1 MSTPSPLTRD
11 GFIQAQD
18 AIAQAAEEKAAQ
30 RQHAKKKLTA
40 RERLS
45 LFFDDGVWHEVGQFI
60 GGSVREGRIGSA
72 VATGYGR
79 VQGRMV
85 AAYAQDFSVLGGTL
99 GKVEGDKIV
108 DLIDRGIRM
117 RIPIVGIQDSGGAR
131 IQEGV
136 VALAQYGRIFK
147 KTCEASGLVP
157 QISIILGPCAG
168 GAVYQPALTDFIVMT
183 RENSHMFVTG
193 PDVVAATTG
202 EKVTLDELGG
212 AAIHNF
218 QSGVAHHMADT
229 EEEAIDY
236 VRSLL
241 DYLPSSCEVAPP
253 KYEYIPNP
261 EKPKWINA
269 LKTVALC
276 VVIFFGAAFTIM
288 AFNNDV
294 SVGDV
299 FSKFYRQVMGKESSG
314 VTELEICYSIGL
326 AIGITLF
333 FNHVGSKKITPD
345 PTPMQVEM
353 RKYEKDIDTT
363 FIENAERK
371 GHSIDVN

>member
-1 MSTPSPLTRD
+1 MS
-11 GFIQAQD
+11 
-18 AIAQAAEEKAAQ
+18 
-30 RQHAKKKLTA
+30 AKSETLYLKIDQNTIVTD
-40 RERLS
+40 RH
-45 LFFDDGVWHEVGQFI
+45 V
-60 GGSVREGRIGSA
+60 
-72 VATGYGR
+72 
-79 VQGRMV
+79 
-85 AAYAQDFSVLGGTL
+85 TL
-99 GKVEGDKIV
+99 GDIAKMECPDTSIVRQLKQKKIYTFAEAMNPRKQKNQMKVFSILKIV
-108 DLIDRGIRM
+108 ELIHEEYPNVD
-117 RIPIVGIQDSGGAR
+117 
-131 IQEGV
+131 
-136 VALAQYGRIFK
+136 
-147 KTCEASGLVP
+147 
-157 QISIILGPCAG
+157 ISN
-168 GAVYQPALTDFIVMT
+168 
-183 RENSHMFVTG
+183 E
-193 PDVVAATTG
+193 G
-202 EKVTLDELGG
+202 EKHF
-212 AAIHNF
+212 I
-218 QSGVAHHMADT
+218 
-229 EEEAIDY
+229 I
-236 VRSLL
+236 
-241 DYLPSSCEVAPP
+241 
-253 KYEYIPNP
+253 EYIPNP

>member
-1 MSTPSPLTRD
+1 MSTELY
-11 GFIQAQD
+11 IK
-18 AIAQAAEEKAAQ
+18 IE
-30 RQHAKKKLTA
+30 QHVEVNKKKVL
-40 RERLS
+40 LS
-45 LFFDDGVWHEVGQFI
+45 DIAKLHCAKFDVAKELSNIMILNIETTSNSNYAMTFMKVVELIHRKRQDITVI
-60 GGSVREGRIGSA
+60 NEGE
-72 VATGYGR
+72 
-79 VQGRMV
+79 
-85 AAYAQDFSVLGGTL
+85 
-99 GKVEGDKIV
+99 K
-108 DLIDRGIRM
+108 
-117 RIPIVGIQDSGGAR
+117 
-131 IQEGV
+131 
-136 VALAQYGRIFK
+136 
-147 KTCEASGLVP
+147 
-157 QISIILGPCAG
+157 
-168 GAVYQPALTDFIVMT
+168 DFI
-183 RENSHMFVTG
+183 
-193 PDVVAATTG
+193 
-202 EKVTLDELGG
+202 
-212 AAIHNF
+212 I
-218 QSGVAHHMADT
+218 
-229 EEEAIDY
+229 
-236 VRSLL
+236 
-241 DYLPSSCEVAPP
+241 
-253 KYEYIPNP
+253 EYIPNP